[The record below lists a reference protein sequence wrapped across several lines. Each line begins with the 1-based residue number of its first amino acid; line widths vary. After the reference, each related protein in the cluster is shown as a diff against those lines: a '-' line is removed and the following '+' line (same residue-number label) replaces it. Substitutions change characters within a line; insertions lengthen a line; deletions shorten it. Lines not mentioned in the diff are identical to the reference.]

1 MWDGRG
7 LCGRDLRCLP
17 VGASGPVRP
26 CGATLPTAWAPS
38 REAADGY
45 TVPKAPAGY
54 ALINVIDLVSRNM
67 KIISMDL
74 LIVPQVM
81 DLYIWQFLV
90 PDKRFKSHKLRQFD
104 GFVPRKRFIRYQL
117 PRIAIFVPQK
127 RFNWD
132 KRHYFHEID
141 DMSLELHSNI
151 KHQPGPFGARLTI
164 YNMLTIKTKQTF
176 STTIRN

>member
-1 MWDGRG
+1 
-7 LCGRDLRCLP
+7 

>member
-1 MWDGRG
+1 ME
-7 LCGRDLRCLP
+7 LRCLP

-54 ALINVIDLVSRNM
+54 ALINVIDIVSRNM
-67 KIISMDL
+67 KIIFMDRL
-74 LIVPQVM
+74 TVPPVM
-81 DLYIWQFLV
+81 DLYIWHFLV

-104 GFVPRKRFIRYQL
+104 GFVPRKRF
-117 PRIAIFVPQK
+117 K
-127 RFNWD
+127 WD
-132 KRHYFHEID
+132 KRLYFQEID

-151 KHQPGPFGARLTI
+151 KHQPGPSGARLII
-164 YNMLTIKTKQTF
+164 YNMLIIKTKQTF